1 MKIKCDWC
9 GSWINDFDQV
19 CPNCGGVN
27 NNYNRHANGVPQTIE
42 ELKAWAKEM
51 NLPLEDMRTFI
62 GEDYKGAKAFG
73 IYKDET
79 DGTFVVYKNKE
90 DGTRAVRYKGTD
102 EAYAV
107 NELYQKMK
115 ERVVVQKAHQQP
127 KAAAPASR
135 PTKDYTA
142 YNKKRARSKKI
153 EKTVLTIFCLIMAA
167 LSLVAI
173 LQAPILSGRL
183 TTDRITAIT
192 PMRIRTITIIMG
204 TGTNGRMIPGAMHRM
219 NPRWKAITRVTMIPT
234 AMTAMRNMR
243 ILRIRP
249 ITLLMSTA
257 MIITIAGMMTAGIP
271 DGIPMTVGTQDTMT
285 GALTGKM

>member
-90 DGTRAVRYKGTD
+90 DGTRAVRYKGSD

-115 ERVVVQKAHQQP
+115 ERVAVQKAHQQP

-219 NPRWKAITRVTMIPT
+219 NPGWKVITRVTMIPT
-234 AMTAMRNMR
+234 AMTAVRNMIIFR
-243 ILRIRP
+243 ILLTTVP
-249 ITLLMSTA
+249 MMTA
-257 MIITIAGMMTAGIP
+257 VMTVTGTMTAGIP

>member
-51 NLPLEDMRTFI
+51 NLPLQDMRTFI

-115 ERVVVQKAHQQP
+115 ERVAVQKAHQQP
-127 KAAAPASR
+127 KTAAPASR

-173 LQAPILSGRL
+173 F
-183 TTDRITAIT
+183 
-192 PMRIRTITIIMG
+192 
-204 TGTNGRMIPGAMHRM
+204 
-219 NPRWKAITRVTMIPT
+219 
-234 AMTAMRNMR
+234 
-243 ILRIRP
+243 
-249 ITLLMSTA
+249 
-257 MIITIAGMMTAGIP
+257 
-271 DGIPMTVGTQDTMT
+271 T
-285 GALTGKM
+285 GAYSIWQIDNRPDNGYYTYEDQNYYYYNGNSYESETHY